1 MISVWV
7 AIDSTNQPL
16 RNSVG
21 PAWSSD
27 SNIQKVMKS
36 KTELSGPKMYM
47 KCRTNLMSQAAGRA
61 SVSGSTLSVGMAS
74 WPVSYRRLF
83 SRIWDG
89 SNGRNARNKEAP
101 AALKMFPKFEEVA
114 ISTYFIV
121 LAKMRLPSIT
131 PVASTIER
139 LSRTRIHAE
148 LARAHLLYGE

>member
-21 PAWSSD
+21 PAWSSE
-27 SNIQKVMKS
+27 SKAQKVMKS
-36 KTELSGPKMYM
+36 KTELSGPKTYM
-47 KCRTNLMSQAAGRA
+47 KCRTNVMSQPAGRL

-89 SNGRNARNKEAP
+89 SNGRNDRNKEAA
-101 AALKMFPKFEEVA
+101 AALNMFPKLERGA
-114 ISTYFIV
+114 I
-121 LAKMRLPSIT
+121 
-131 PVASTIER
+131 
-139 LSRTRIHAE
+139 
-148 LARAHLLYGE
+148 